1 MTSISSLAGFVKSHV
16 HGTASLSSA
25 FWTVGVAGGVA
36 TGLVTLALAATAE
49 RLGVNPHGVG
59 ALLVLA
65 FAYSVFSHVC
75 MWRCSY
81 NTKSAFFSRFVRFLV
96 QWNAA
101 VFALILFGLVT
112 VLVLRVI
119 G

>member
-1 MTSISSLAGFVKSHV
+1 MSSLGALAEFVKSHF
-16 HGTASLSSA
+16 HGTAPLSSA
-25 FWTVGVAGGVA
+25 FWAVGFAGGIA
-36 TGLVTLALAATAE
+36 AGLVTLALATAGE
-49 RLGVNPHGVG
+49 RLGMSPHAGRTF
-59 ALLVLA
+59 LLLA

-75 MWRCSY
+75 MWRCSH

-101 VFALILFGLVT
+101 VFALVLVGLVT
-112 VLVLRVI
+112 APVLRLI